1 MIRTYWWIL
10 NKWKNSVSWIYWKIS
25 IFIKKW
31 PGYSIRP
38 SKSPS
43 YIRSLPVLFVSPGS
57 RLMKV
62 NLPITTNL
70 SNLLVSLPL
79 SPIFLAIHL
88 LSCISSNFSYQK
100 TQIEPSVRHCWFWI
114 RFLFTSDWKFWWWNN
129 FQNGVKKCTQRLVK
143 LVWRNFFRR
152 KVQWNA
158 FKLKWKEVFWF
169 VYV

>member
-1 MIRTYWWIL
+1 MLVEYIERYQFL
-10 NKWKNSVSWIYWKIS
+10 SKNGQDTVSDL
-25 IFIKKW
+25 
-31 PGYSIRP
+31 P
-38 SKSPS
+38 
-43 YIRSLPVLFVSPGS
+43 SLPATSGVSQFCLYLLVS

-62 NLPITTNL
+62 NLPVITNL

-88 LSCISSNFSYQK
+88 LFCISSNFSYRK
-100 TQIEPSVRHCWFWI
+100 TQMEPSITHCWFWI

-129 FQNGVKKCTQRLVK
+129 FQNVVKKCTQRLIK

-152 KVQWNA
+152 KVQWKA